1 MKKLTDQERIDI
13 VRYRIE
19 NAKRTLD
26 EVESHI
32 GIDKLVDIWL
42 KEQNNKPTND

>member
-19 NAKRTLD
+19 NTKRTLD

-32 GIDKLVDIWL
+32 GNGYYKTT
-42 KEQNNKPTND
+42 KE